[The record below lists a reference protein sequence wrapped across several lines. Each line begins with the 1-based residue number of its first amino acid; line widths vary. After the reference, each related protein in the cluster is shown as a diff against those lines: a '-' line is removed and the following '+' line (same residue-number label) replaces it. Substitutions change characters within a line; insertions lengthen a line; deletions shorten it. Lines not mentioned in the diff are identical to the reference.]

1 VTRTDRLY
9 VGALL
14 AARRGAVRPGRSL
27 AGLGLGLALAA
38 GAVLALGCRGGAGS
52 EAARVESG
60 GVALAVSVDPPEARV
75 GENRM
80 RIELRDA
87 QGRPVEGAELA
98 VKVHMHPMG
107 AMPAM
112 GGPAGVT
119 PLGDGA
125 YQADFDLDMGGSW
138 LVEIEAR
145 TPDGAS
151 LGAEGSLTV
160 GTPGLRLAAR
170 GAGPAGEAAHA
181 HPRPDAPGGV
191 APEAG
196 GHPGEVRLD
205 PGRLQRIGVRSAPVE
220 QAELEPV
227 VRAVGRVVAD
237 ETALVDVA
245 LRVSGFVGTLE
256 AGAVGARVERGQVLL
271 TLYSPDLYAAQQE
284 WLQALRSQ
292 RAARGTSAPDRADAL
307 VRAARNRLRLWD
319 VADRDLDAIARAG
332 APLEQVPVRSPASGF
347 VIEKNVVAGSAV
359 AAGERLLRI
368 APLDRVWLEA
378 EVYESELGLV
388 RVGAPVTV
396 TLPYAPGRS
405 WDGKIA
411 WVSPTLTD
419 ETRTTQVRIELP
431 NPDLELRPDMYANVE
446 LSAPRGM
453 RTLVP
458 ESAVLYAGERSFV
471 FLDLGG
477 GRFRPQRVEVGMR
490 SGERVEI
497 LSGLEAGQRIVTSGT
512 FLIASESRL
521 RAALEQW

>member
-1 VTRTDRLY
+1 MTRRDRLPL
-9 VGALL
+9 GASPG
-14 AARRGAVRPGRSL
+14 ARRHALRPGRSL
-27 AGLGLGLALAA
+27 AGLAFALAVGAALALA
-38 GAVLALGCRGGAGS
+38 CRGGAGS
-52 EAARVESG
+52 DAARVESG
-60 GVALAVSVDPPEARV
+60 GVALAVSVDPPEPRV
-75 GENRM
+75 GKNRM
-80 RIELRDA
+80 RIELRDP

-125 YQADFDLDMGGSW
+125 YQADFDLAMGGSW

-145 TPDGAS
+145 APDGAS

-160 GTPGLRLAAR
+160 GMPGLRLAAR
-170 GAGPAGEAAHA
+170 GAEASAPAPAGTGAHA
-181 HPRPDAPGGV
+181 HAAASSAPG
-191 APEAG
+191 E
-196 GHPGEVRLD
+196 HPGEIALE
-205 PGRLQRIGVRSAPVE
+205 PGRLQRIGVRSALVE
-220 QAELEPV
+220 QAEMEHV

-245 LRVSGFVGTLE
+245 LKVQGWVGTLE
-256 AGAVGARVERGQVLL
+256 ANAVGKRVERGQVLF
-271 TLYSPDLYAAQQE
+271 TLYSPELYAAQQE
-284 WLQALRSQ
+284 YLQALRSQ
-292 RAARGTSAPDRADAL
+292 ASARGTSVPGRADPLL
-307 VRAARNRLRLWD
+307 VAARNRLRLWD
-319 VADRDLDAIARAG
+319 VASADLDRIAREGVA
-332 APLEQVPVRSPASGF
+332 LQHVPVRSPASGY
-347 VIEKNVVAGSAV
+347 VIEKNVVEGSAV
-359 AAGERLLRI
+359 APGERLFRI

-378 EVYESELGLV
+378 QVYESELALV
-388 RVGAPVTV
+388 EVGQPVRV
-396 TLPYAPGRS
+396 TLPYAPGKT
-405 WDGKIA
+405 WDGR
-411 WVSPTLTD
+411 VGYVYPTLTG
-419 ETRTTQVRIELP
+419 ETRTARVRIELP